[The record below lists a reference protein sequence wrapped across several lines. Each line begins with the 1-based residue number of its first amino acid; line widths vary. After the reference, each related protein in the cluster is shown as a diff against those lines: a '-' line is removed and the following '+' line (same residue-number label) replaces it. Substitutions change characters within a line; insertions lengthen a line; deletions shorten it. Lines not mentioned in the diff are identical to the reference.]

1 MIVGVQRFVA
11 WLLFGRSAFR
21 TLELVVFSIEDR
33 ILDDQWRS
41 VSDAVVRM
49 LGQIRGVF
57 RRVCTR
63 GREFWDDLKA
73 PALQRHFWL
82 RNEPYASSQPLEI
95 ATNATALRA
104 HQKRTL
110 SVKSRLVHFAT

>member
-11 WLLFGRSAFR
+11 WLLFGRSAYR
-21 TLELVVFSIEDR
+21 TQELVVFSIENR
-33 ILDDQWRS
+33 ILDDQWTS

-63 GREFWDDLKA
+63 GG
-73 PALQRHFWL
+73 
-82 RNEPYASSQPLEI
+82 
-95 ATNATALRA
+95 
-104 HQKRTL
+104 
-110 SVKSRLVHFAT
+110 

>member
-1 MIVGVQRFVA
+1 
-11 WLLFGRSAFR
+11 
-21 TLELVVFSIEDR
+21 VFSIEDS
-33 ILDDQWRS
+33 IWDDQKAS

-49 LGQIRGVF
+49 LGQSLAAF

-82 RNEPYASSQPLEI
+82 RNEPYALTDPRSPLKSQQMRPPSERTKGNKLLMRKI
-95 ATNATALRA
+95 FSRFLTPTLLLTASA
-104 HQKRTL
+104 SF
-110 SVKSRLVHFAT
+110 SVIFPV